1 MPRHVPTHTGS
12 PLARRNI
19 RRVISPWLPVFRPLA
34 RRRSLRGGA
43 PAALSY
49 LYRCPRWP
57 LTPRARASLPFT
69 SPPTNS
75 PSGGTFLVWTR
86 LFRPLGAGGAPLFR
100 RRGAAPRGARLFC
113 PRSGFFH
120 PKVRFLQLFAGERG
134 GDKRLHGKL
143 RPATF
148 RNEQR
153 PQFKLYTQCAN
164 IA

>member
-1 MPRHVPTHTGS
+1 MALHSADG
-12 PLARRNI
+12 AA
-19 RRVISPWLPVFRPLA
+19 FRGRLSSYA
-34 RRRSLRGGA
+34 
-43 PAALSY
+43 AALVRHRAKTLCDALDRACFHESP
-49 LYRCPRWP
+49 RCTCSVLFGCKKKIRPRD
-57 LTPRARASLPFT
+57 T

-100 RRGAAPRGARLFC
+100 RRRAAPRGARLFC

-148 RNEQR
+148 RSEQR

-164 IA
+164 IAQPDS

>member
-1 MPRHVPTHTGS
+1 LAENAEHGRLVAPKSARPAGRPPLCTDGWRSSHGRLADLQPDKCPT
-12 PLARRNI
+12 RR
-19 RRVISPWLPVFRPLA
+19 
-34 RRRSLRGGA
+34 
-43 PAALSY
+43 
-49 LYRCPRWP
+49 
-57 LTPRARASLPFT
+57 T
-69 SPPTNS
+69 SPRTNS

-100 RRGAAPRGARLFC
+100 RRRAAPRGARLFC

-148 RNEQR
+148 RSEQR

-164 IA
+164 IAQPDS